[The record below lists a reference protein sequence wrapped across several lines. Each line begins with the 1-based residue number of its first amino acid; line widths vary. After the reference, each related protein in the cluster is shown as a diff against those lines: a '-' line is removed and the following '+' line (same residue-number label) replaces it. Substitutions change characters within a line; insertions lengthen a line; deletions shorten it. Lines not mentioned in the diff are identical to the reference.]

1 MSWKIEAEKWLNQEA
16 LEDTLK
22 QQLELENNNEKL
34 MEDSFYR
41 NLSFGTAGL
50 RGELGFGT
58 NRMNIYTVRK
68 AAHGLAAY
76 VKSCGEEAAGR
87 GVAIAY
93 DSRHQSPEFGLE
105 VAKVLGNNGVRS
117 YLFSKLQPTP
127 LLSFAV
133 RELNTFSGVV
143 ITASHNPAE
152 YNGFK
157 VYGEDGG
164 QVALDAANAITEHI
178 ESIEDLFSVEVMDE
192 SALLDE
198 GLLTYLGDDMSE
210 RYTEQLRHILIEGD
224 YDKSLSIVYS
234 PLHGAGGEMVCKGL
248 KAAGFENVTVVAEQ
262 AIPDPDFST
271 VEYPNP
277 EESKAFDLA
286 LRYGHKVNADI
297 LIATDPDADR
307 MGLAVL
313 NKTGDYVFLTG
324 NQIGALL
331 LSTIL
336 EDKKNQNSIPNN
348 GVVIKS
354 IVTSELGQA
363 IADSYAVKMMNV
375 LTGFKFISEE
385 IEKFHKTKEST
396 FLFGYEESFGYLI
409 GDFVRDK
416 DAVQASVLIAEAAA
430 RYKERGLTLLDGLEA
445 LYEEHGY
452 YQEAL
457 ESLTLKGKS
466 GMAEIEK
473 IMDYFGSADFSN
485 GFPQAIAV
493 VEDYSTGEV
502 VQHETGMTHQ
512 LDLPKSNV
520 LKFITSDNSWFC
532 IRPSGTEPKIKFYF
546 AVKGETKDDS
556 DTRLINLKNTIMKV
570 VETLTSK

>member
-1 MSWKIEAEKWLNQEA
+1 MSWKVESEKWLNQEA
-16 LEDTLK
+16 LEETLK
-22 QQLELENNNEKL
+22 QQLELDKNNEKL

-68 AAHGLAAY
+68 AAQGLAAY
-76 VKSCGEEAAGR
+76 IKSCGEEASQR
-87 GVAIAY
+87 GVVIAY

-105 VAKVLGNNGVRS
+105 VAKVLGNNGIRS
-117 YLFSKLQPTP
+117 FLFSKLQPTP
-127 LLSFAV
+127 LLSYAV

-164 QVALDAANAITEHI
+164 QVALEAANEITEHI
-178 ESIEDLFSVEVMDE
+178 ENIGDLFSVKVMDE
-192 SALLDE
+192 SVLLAE
-198 GLLTYLGDDMSE
+198 GLLTYLGDDLSN
-210 RYTEQLRHILIEGD
+210 RYIEELRHILIEGD

-234 PLHGAGGEMVCKGL
+234 PLHGAGGELVCKGL
-248 KAAGFENVTVVAEQ
+248 EAAGFENVTVVAEQ
-262 AIPDPDFST
+262 EIPDPDFST

-277 EESKAFDLA
+277 EEPKAFDLA
-286 LRYGHKVNADI
+286 LPYGRKVNADI

-313 NKTGDYVFLTG
+313 NKTGDYEFLTG

-336 EDKKNQNSIPNN
+336 EDKKNRNSLPDN
-348 GVVIKS
+348 GVVIKT

-363 IADSYAVKMMNV
+363 IADSYDLKMMNV

-430 RYKERGLTLLDGLEA
+430 RYKEKGLTLLDGLNA

-457 ESLTLKGKS
+457 ESLTLKGIS
-466 GMAEIEK
+466 GMAEIDNILK
-473 IMDYFGSADFSN
+473 YFGTDDFLN
-485 GFPQAIAV
+485 EFPQTIAV

-502 VQHETGMTHQ
+502 VHHQTGITHQ

-520 LKFITSDNSWFC
+520 LKFITTDNSWFC

-546 AVKGETKDDS
+546 GVKGETKAES
-556 DTRLINLKNTIMKV
+556 DTLLIDLKNTVMNV
-570 VETLTSK
+570 VEMLTTK

>member
-1 MSWKIEAEKWLNQEA
+1 MSWKVEAEKWLNHEA
-16 LEDTLK
+16 LEETLK
-22 QQLELENNNEKL
+22 HQLELDKNNEKL
-34 MEDSFYR
+34 LEDSFYR

-50 RGELGFGT
+50 RGELGFGS

-68 AAHGLAAY
+68 AAQGLAAY
-76 VKSCGEEAAGR
+76 IKSCGEEASQR

-105 VAKVLGNNGVRS
+105 VAKVLGNNGIRS
-117 YLFSKLQPTP
+117 FLFSKLQPTP
-127 LLSFAV
+127 LLSFVV

-164 QVALDAANAITEHI
+164 QVALEAANEITEHI
-178 ESIEDLFSVEVMDE
+178 ENIDDLFSVKVMDE
-192 SALLDE
+192 TVLLAE
-198 GLLTYLGDDMSE
+198 GLLTYLGDDLSE
-210 RYTEQLRHILIEGD
+210 RYIEQLRHILIEGD

-234 PLHGAGGEMVCKGL
+234 PLHGAGGELVCKGL
-248 KAAGFENVTVVAEQ
+248 EAAGFENVTVVAEQ

-277 EESKAFDLA
+277 EEPKAFDLA
-286 LRYGHKVNADI
+286 LPYGRRVNADI

-331 LSTIL
+331 LSTLL
-336 EDKKNQNSIPNN
+336 EDMKNQNSLPEN

-363 IADSYAVKMMNV
+363 IADRYGVKMMNV

-385 IEKFHKTKEST
+385 IEKFHETKEST

-430 RYKERGLTLLDGLEA
+430 RFKEKGLTLLDGLDA
-445 LYEEHGY
+445 LNEEYGY

-457 ESLTLKGKS
+457 ESITLKGKS

-473 IMDYFGSADFSN
+473 IMNYFRSAEFITE
-485 GFPQAIAV
+485 FPQSLL
-493 VEDYSTGEV
+493 VEDYSTG
-502 VQHETGMTHQ
+502 QILDHATGTTYQ
-512 LDLPKSNV
+512 LTLPKSNV
-520 LKFITSDNSWFC
+520 LKFKTPENLWFC

-546 AVKGETKDDS
+546 GVNGETKAES
-556 DTRLINLKNTIMKV
+556 DILLFNLKEAVMKV
-570 VETLTSK
+570 VKMLTTN